1 MMGWRTRV
9 DGCPPLVRAPR
20 LSWVLLAGLMV
31 ALDLLLVL
39 TIREQWLGW
48 MPSTTNAWAAASV
61 TVPPSLLAGASAWL
75 SGAPRRSDA
84 VEWLSA
90 SPRVPNAASL
100 WSIAWVASA
109 GVVAHGVTFV
119 VMALLSSQAAPVDW
133 AGTGPSTA
141 TTVLLV
147 AASTVLSAAWG
158 GWLGAV
164 LPSAVALPL
173 AAAVPY
179 ALGVASAFL
188 SFQSPLAALFV
199 HNSVPIAARSSLSV
213 LLVQSFLYV
222 LLAAWLSLFIVQHGR
237 RWGMG
242 WVVSAVVAV
251 AVFGGLPVVY
261 PPGAEDPVCRGQQP
275 AVCVPRSQLAALDDL
290 ALFSTGAVER
300 LPSSLR
306 PDFVLG
312 SMPAPGP
319 GSSVS
324 IGSDKVVGRQQVTA
338 MIGAE
343 VFDPACATTE
353 GDPAVSAGL
362 LTWWWREQGLPEDE
376 QIYPGGPVLAG
387 EGAAVVE
394 GDPGIRE
401 SVAARLTAMTDTQRR
416 RWLAAKAEQI
426 RTCSLTPAD
435 VT

>member
-1 MMGWRTRV
+1 MEPGSDLADWHALIDDELGDLEPVTNRQSGISV
-9 DGCPPLVRAPR
+9 GHEG
-20 LSWVLLAGLMV
+20 LLCVAVVTWQFHSTAG
-31 ALDLLLVL
+31 
-39 TIREQWLGW
+39 
-48 MPSTTNAWAAASV
+48 
-61 TVPPSLLAGASAWL
+61 
-75 SGAPRRSDA
+75 
-84 VEWLSA
+84 
-90 SPRVPNAASL
+90 
-100 WSIAWVASA
+100 
-109 GVVAHGVTFV
+109 
-119 VMALLSSQAAPVDW
+119 
-133 AGTGPSTA
+133 GPSHA
-141 TTVLLV
+141 TNQI
-147 AASTVLSAAWG
+147 SGS
-158 GWLGAV
+158 
-164 LPSAVALPL
+164 
-173 AAAVPY
+173 
-179 ALGVASAFL
+179 
-188 SFQSPLAALFV
+188 QSLNQRPGSVHLAALFV